1 MHFSFFSGTYSNLCI
16 PSWTVAIVTARFV
29 LCSCRCVSIKAEL
42 TKLAWYKA
50 LLKQGPNL
58 DAFSNDT
65 KEWWAQSATA
75 GWLGV
80 AEKLSSSLKHLL
92 HSMSQIMP
100 VAYNH
105 TFNHSSSPE
114 EDLPKAIK
122 RVFFFFFFKPRHS
135 LEVYLAKPKAH
146 KKQRHALQAQECVW
160 TTVTT
165 GTAYADYHCWYL

>member
-1 MHFSFFSGTYSNLCI
+1 MHFSFFSGTYSNLCT
-16 PSWTVAIVTARFV
+16 PSWAVAVVPARFV
-29 LCSCRCVSIKAEL
+29 LCSCRYVFIKAEL

-50 LLKQGPNL
+50 LLEQGPNL

-122 RVFFFFFFKPRHS
+122 HLLFFFNLDIHLRYIWQNQKHIKSRDMPYKLRNVS
-135 LEVYLAKPKAH
+135 G
-146 KKQRHALQAQECVW
+146 QQ
-160 TTVTT
+160 
-165 GTAYADYHCWYL
+165 

>member
-1 MHFSFFSGTYSNLCI
+1 MFFHLCCPNLTQKSEMRFSFFSGTYSNLCI
-16 PSWTVAIVTARFV
+16 PSWAVAVVPARFV
-29 LCSCRCVSIKAEL
+29 LCSCRYVFIKAEL
-42 TKLAWYKA
+42 TKLAWYKT
-50 LLKQGPNL
+50 LLEQGPNL

-122 RVFFFFFFKPRHS
+122 HLLFFFNLDIHLRYIWQNQKHIKSRDMPYKLRNVS
-135 LEVYLAKPKAH
+135 G
-146 KKQRHALQAQECVW
+146 QQ
-160 TTVTT
+160 
-165 GTAYADYHCWYL
+165 